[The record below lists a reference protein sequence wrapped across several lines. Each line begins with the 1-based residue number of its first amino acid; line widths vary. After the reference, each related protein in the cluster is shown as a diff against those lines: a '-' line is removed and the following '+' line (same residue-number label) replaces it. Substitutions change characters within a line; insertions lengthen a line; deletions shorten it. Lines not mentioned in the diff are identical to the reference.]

1 MKTPPTLTPSFVSV
15 MMRQRSS
22 TRGFTLIELMVVMSI
37 MLLLMAV
44 SVGVTH
50 SWKAQ
55 KLTTEARLLSGQ
67 LAEVALLAQKD
78 NYPVQ
83 VRFYMLPNEFGD
95 TSSEAM
101 RAVQLARLTGYDP
114 NTRQPIYKF
123 LSEVRFF
130 EDDII
135 LLNSKNYTSLC
146 EKEPT
151 PAGDS
156 DPDIKGEK
164 RPYRS
169 FHFLPNG
176 STDLPRTPDAV
187 FTLVKENE
195 LKSANQPPP
204 NYRSVM
210 LQPVTGK
217 ATMY

>member
-1 MKTPPTLTPSFVSV
+1 MKTPPTLSPSCVT
-15 MMRQRSS
+15 MRRLKRSS
-22 TRGFTLIELMVVMSI
+22 TRAFTLIELMVVMSI
-37 MLLLMAV
+37 MLLLMTL
-44 SVGVTH
+44 SVGVAH

-67 LAEVALLAQKD
+67 LSEVALLAQKD
-78 NYPVQ
+78 NFPVQ
-83 VRFYMLPNEFGD
+83 VRFYLLPNEFGD

-101 RAVQLARLTGYDP
+101 RAVQLARLTGFDP

-135 LLNSKNYTSLC
+135 LLNLKNYTSLC

-151 PAGDS
+151 PAGES
-156 DPDIKGEK
+156 DPEIKGEK
-164 RPYRS
+164 RSYRS

-195 LKSANQPPP
+195 MKSGNQPPP

>member
-1 MKTPPTLTPSFVSV
+1 MTMPRLL
-15 MMRQRSS
+15 MRKRSG
-22 TRGFTLIELMVVMSI
+22 TQGFTLIELMVVMSI

-55 KLTTEARLLSGQ
+55 KLTTEARQLSGQ

-83 VRFYMLPNEFGD
+83 VRFYLLPNEFGD
-95 TSSEAM
+95 ASSEAM

-114 NTRQPIYKF
+114 NSRQPIYKF

-135 LLNSKNYTSLC
+135 LLNSKDYTSLC
-146 EKEPT
+146 ALEPT

-156 DPDIKGEK
+156 DPEIKGVK
-164 RPYRS
+164 RSYRS

-176 STDLPRTPDAV
+176 STDLPRTPDAI

-195 LKSANQPPP
+195 MKQENQPPP

-217 ATMY
+217 ATVY